1 MAQPANTANRTK
13 GQIRPETSAW
23 LLLLAF
29 FLAFCLIVAGAGYGG
44 WRYYNDATLSLADLA
59 DNGIVRV
66 HTNAGV
72 VYQPRGRADLI
83 TPRELCADNP
93 PNVRDVCFDLE
104 EGHRVRTVAGAGY
117 GPVASVVLPDR
128 TQIDLWSHPT
138 GSNLM
143 LDTYRV
149 TRWNNRRQEVVIQ
162 QDSGYARYDVKDSQP
177 YAQVS
182 YTVQIS
188 DGVLVR
194 LAPGGSYSV
203 NVSHADAPALAD
215 SGAPLLVEVAAR
227 SGSAEVQGPNQR
239 ATVGPGRLVQVDRAG
254 VLSAPLPARWQLIR
268 DGDFSDY
275 TQDDYNRGSA
285 TWAVAAPQRLPAN
298 EEPGA
303 FAVAS
308 GCRPESPDLCLRPA
322 DRTTIGQFRREG
334 GQREQFITTLTQQ
347 LDADVSEY
355 TRSLRFSA
363 WTRVLTQ
370 TVEGAGI
377 DGTECP
383 IMITFVYKKTGPG
396 DSRQEQTSC
405 VYTTTSTAKS
415 GAAVQ
420 QGYIRYYRIPRFEWT
435 NLQIELRD
443 IADLKEVRYLQEIR
457 IEARGHDYLAEITGV
472 SLVGIE

>member
-1 MAQPANTANRTK
+1 L
-13 GQIRPETSAW
+13 RPETSAW
-23 LLLLAF
+23 LLLLTF

-44 WRYYNDATLSLADLA
+44 WRYYTDATVPLEDLPTS
-59 DNGIVRV
+59 GLVRV

-72 VYQPRGRADLI
+72 VYQPRGRVDLI
-83 TPRELCADNP
+83 TPRQLCADNP
-93 PNVRDVCFDLE
+93 PSVRDVCFDIE
-104 EGHRVRTVAGAGY
+104 EGYRVRTVAGAGY

-128 TQIDLWSHPT
+128 TQIDLWSHPS
-138 GSNLM
+138 GSDLT
-143 LDTYRV
+143 LDTYQV
-149 TRWNNRRQEVVIQ
+149 TRWNNRRQEVVFR
-162 QDSGYARYDVKDSQP
+162 QDSGYARYDVKNGQP
-177 YAQVS
+177 YAQVD

-203 NVSHADAPALAD
+203 NVSHADTPALAEN
-215 SGAPLLVEVAAR
+215 GAPLLVEVAAR
-227 SGSAEVQGPNQR
+227 VGSAEVQGPNQR
-239 ATVGPGRLVQVDRAG
+239 ATVGPGRLVQVDRSG
-254 VLSAPLPARWQLIR
+254 VLSAPLPARWELIQ
-268 DGDFSDY
+268 DGDFSSY
-275 TQDDYNRGSA
+275 TTDDYRSGTA
-285 TWAVAAPQRLPAN
+285 TWTVVAPPRLPLN

-303 FAVAS
+303 FAISA
-308 GCRPESPDLCLRPA
+308 GCRPESPNLCPRPA
-322 DRTTIGQFRREG
+322 DRTSIGQFRREG
-334 GQREQFITTLTQQ
+334 GQRAQFITAITQQ

-383 IMITFVYKKTGPG
+383 IMITFAYKKTAPG

-405 VYTTTSTAKS
+405 VYTISSTAKS

-435 NLQIELRD
+435 HLQIELRD
-443 IADLKEVRYLQEIR
+443 IPDLKEVRYLEQIR
-457 IEARGHDYLAEITGV
+457 IEARGHDYLAELTNV
-472 SLVGIE
+472 SLMGTQ

>member
-1 MAQPANTANRTK
+1 MVLAQPANTAERTRRV
-13 GQIRPETSAW
+13 RPETSAW
-23 LLLLAF
+23 LMLLTF

-44 WRYYNDATLSLADLA
+44 WRYYTDATVPLEDLP

-93 PNVRDVCFDLE
+93 PSVRDVCFGLE
-104 EGHRVRTVAGAGY
+104 EGYRVRTAAGAGY

-138 GSNLM
+138 GSDLT
-143 LDTYRV
+143 LDTYQV
-149 TRWNNRRQEVVIQ
+149 TRWNNRRQDVVFR
-162 QDSGYARYDVKDSQP
+162 QDAGYARYDVKDGQP
-177 YAQVS
+177 YAQVN

-188 DGVLVR
+188 GGVLVR

-203 NVSHADAPALAD
+203 NVPHTDAPAPAEN
-215 SGAPLLVEVAAR
+215 GAPLLVEVAAR

-254 VLSAPLPARWQLIR
+254 VLSAPLPARWELIQ
-268 DGDFSDY
+268 DGDFSDH
-275 TQDDYNRGSA
+275 TPDEYNRGSE
-285 TWAVAAPQRLPAN
+285 TWAVTAPPQLPRN
-298 EEPGA
+298 EEPGR
-303 FAVAS
+303 FVVAG
-308 GCRPESPDLCLRPA
+308 GCRPETPDLCPRVA

-334 GQREQFITTLTQQ
+334 GQQAQFIAAITQQ

-383 IMITFVYKKTGPG
+383 IMITFAFKKTGPG
-396 DSRQEQTSC
+396 DKSQEQTTC
-405 VYTTTSTAKS
+405 VYSSVKEEVAPVK
-415 GAAVQ
+415 
-420 QGYIRYYRIPRFEWT
+420 QGYIKYIRIKRFEWHR
-435 NLQIELRD
+435 LQIELRD
-443 IADLKEVRYLQEIR
+443 LPELKEVRYLEEIR
-457 IEARGHDYLAEITGV
+457 IEARGHDYLAEITDV
-472 SLVGIE
+472 SLIGSE